1 MRINFYDT
9 RVEDYRTVLVKE
21 KAVNYVCEK
30 DKTLSPAFTAKLMI
44 SVTSLNEMGE
54 EHAYMI
60 ALNNQAKIL
69 GIFFISKGTVNQTL
83 VNGREIF
90 MRALLIGASF
100 IILCHNHPMSGNPKP
115 SRMDIEVTEKIKELG
130 ELLGVPV
137 ADHIIIGADGYFSFM
152 EQGLLEQERSSL

>member
-21 KAVNYVCEK
+21 RAVNYACETE
-30 DKTLSPAFTAKLMI
+30 KTCSPASIVKLMND
-44 SVTSLNEMGE
+44 VANLNVLGE
-54 EHAYMI
+54 EYCYMLG
-60 ALNNQAKIL
+60 LNNQAKIL
-69 GIFFISKGTVNQTL
+69 GLFFISKGTVNQTL

-115 SRMDIEVTEKIKELG
+115 SGVDIEVTEKIKEVGL
-130 ELLGVPV
+130 LLGVPV
-137 ADHIIIGADGYFSFM
+137 ADHIIIGADGYYSFM
-152 EQGLLEQERSSL
+152 EKGLLE

>member
-9 RVEDYRTVLVKE
+9 RIGEDYKTVLVKE
-21 KAVNYVCEK
+21 KAVNYACESK
-30 DKTLSPAFTAKLMI
+30 SLSPSLIARIMI
-44 SVTSLNEMGE
+44 KITSLNVMGE
-54 EHAYMI
+54 EHCYML